1 MDCSFSKKL
10 RLVAK
15 KVTKLLTK
23 SKRAKQTTPTT
34 TTTSNQKAEPMA
46 PTRWMHPSQLKSSE
60 YVDCCQHEC
69 DENALNEA
77 LEAKLRQLIVEEYAQ
92 RRAPLQHAVSLHI
105 HGHLTITPTQ
115 HEGTFWT
122 SDADVCWRD
131 SAVSVDSFENF
142 INQRAE
148 EIRA

>member
-1 MDCSFSKKL
+1 MDCSFSQKL

-23 SKRAKQTTPTT
+23 NKTKKQQTTLK
-34 TTTSNQKAEPMA
+34 QKAEPMA
-46 PTRWMHPSQLKSSE
+46 PTRWTHPSQLKQSE
-60 YVDCCQHEC
+60 YVDCCHQAEC

-92 RRAPLQHAVSLHI
+92 RRVPLQHPVSLFI

-115 HEGTFWT
+115 QEGTFWT
-122 SDADVCWRD
+122 SSESDVCWRD
-131 SAVSVDSFENF
+131 SAISIDSFENF
-142 INQRAE
+142 INERAE